1 MFLEECKYV
10 AKRKMTE
17 YITDDISICFDY
29 FDRGNSDYSDEESS
43 NEESDFE

>member
-1 MFLEECKYV
+1 MLLEECKCV
-10 AKRKMTE
+10 AKRKMTK
-17 YITDDISICFDY
+17 YITDDISICSDY